1 MRTLITTVGTS
12 VLGNFRRELPSG
24 SSLTDLPDV
33 TVFSQWMANSNPAK
47 ASAET
52 NTWRGINAF
61 DSSDTRA
68 VLIHTD
74 TEDGAFCA
82 EMLAS
87 YAVSNG
93 IQAVTVRVNGLT
105 YDQPDHFNKGL
116 ANLARAICSAKR
128 TAETRGYAEIVATGG
143 FKAETAIANLIG
155 ALLNLDVHYI
165 HEKLDRVITIQSLPV
180 SLDIQWIRSDPV
192 QRLLNAITVA
202 DDHCV
207 MLSDE
212 IRALLK
218 QDERMQLLAE
228 SVFMA
233 EGSMVELTVL
243 GEIALELKSQ
253 PPLVW
258 PSICDSDPARKVLL
272 NTGHH
277 HPDGWQQFL
286 ATLSRSAYV
295 TSIRF
300 DGAIRQQGFRNIG
313 PVVGSNSDIGAF
325 LDDQRSPPLQLR
337 VTTTATDERQRHL
350 VIGLLKKELGIR

>member
-12 VLGNFRRELPSG
+12 ILGNFRKELPSG
-24 SSLTDLPDV
+24 SPLTDLPNEDV
-33 TVFSQWMANSNPAK
+33 FNQWMANSNPAK

-52 NTWRGINAF
+52 NTWQGINAF

-82 EMLAS
+82 GMLKS
-87 YAVSNG
+87 YASSNG
-93 IQAVTVRVNGLT
+93 IDAVAVRVNGLT
-105 YDQPDHFNKGL
+105 YDQPDQFNKGL

-155 ALLNLDVHYI
+155 ALLNIDVHYI

-192 QRLLNAITVA
+192 QRLLKAITLA

-207 MLSDE
+207 MLNDE

-218 QDERMQLLAE
+218 QDERIQLLVE
-228 SVFMA
+228 SVFMP
-233 EGSMVELTVL
+233 EGSMVELSVL
-243 GEIALELKSQ
+243 GEIALELKSHS
-253 PPLVW
+253 PLVW
-258 PSICDSDPARKVLL
+258 PIICDTDPSKKVLL
-272 NTGHH
+272 NLGHH

-300 DGAIRQQGFRNIG
+300 DGAIRPQGSRHIG
-313 PVVGSNSDIGAF
+313 PIAGSNSDIGAT
-325 LDDQRSPPLQLR
+325 LDDQKSPPLQLR
-337 VTTTATDERQRHL
+337 VTTTATDERQRYL